1 MKLRAKTFAYRIQ
14 SPALRNGVT
23 LNRSSGPFV
32 FLAMLA
38 AIVAIVG
45 LSSCAG
51 FTNAAAQPKTPNTG
65 VLSVSAATI
74 NFGSVAT
81 GTTAV
86 QSVTL
91 TNVGTS
97 TVDISSAALTGA
109 GFTVM
114 SGAPSGSMAIGASAT
129 VQVQFA
135 PASAGAATGT
145 FTVVSD
151 ATNSP
156 LVITFNGTGT
166 QPGLAISPAS
176 VNFGNVI
183 VGQTGTQT
191 VTLTNTGSASVVV
204 NLATVSGTGFGVSG
218 LSLPTTIPAG
228 QNLTFSAQFTPT
240 VTGNATGSI
249 AFTDNAPGSPQT
261 LVLSGN
267 GIATGTTLVANP
279 TTAAFGNV
287 AVGSNGQQTITITN
301 TGTTSATISQVTT
314 SGAGFSI
321 TGITAPVTI
330 AAGLNVNFTAQ
341 FAPTA
346 TGSASGNIAITS
358 NATDATLSIPL
369 SGTGTQGGLS
379 ANPSSVNFGSVP
391 VGTSGTTSVT
401 LTNSGTANITISA
414 AAASGTGFS
423 MTGLSTPLTLT
434 PGQNTSFAAKFSP
447 AATGSAS
454 GSVSITSNAPGSP
467 LAIALSGAGVQAQLS
482 ASPASVAFGNVAAGS
497 SAPQTIT
504 LTNGGTASVTIT
516 AAVASGSG
524 FSLSGL
530 SLPLTIAAGQTST
543 FTAQFAPVSTGS
555 VAGSISVTSNAPGS
569 PLAIALSGTGV
580 QAQLSASPASVAFG
594 NVAVGSSAPQTITL
608 TNGGTASVTITAA
621 TASGSGFSL
630 SGLALPLTIPAGQN
644 TTFTAQ
650 FAPVSTG
657 SVTGSISIASN
668 APSSPL
674 AIPLS
679 GTGTQPQLGANP
691 TSAAFGSVT
700 VGNSNSQTINLTNP
714 GTAAVTIS
722 QAQVSGAGFSLTGI
736 TTPLTIN
743 AGKSST
749 FNAVFTPTAAGSAAG
764 SVLLTSNAPGSPL
777 TISLSGSGVAA
788 TFLLSLSNSNLSFG
802 NVNVGS
808 NGQMSV
814 SLTNTGNS
822 DVTVS
827 SVNVTG
833 AGFTVSGVSSG
844 ETLTPSQS
852 IPVTVEFAPTSAGA
866 VTGSVTIASNATNS
880 PATITLSGTGVQSH
894 TVGLAWTA
902 STSSVA
908 GYNVYRGTADGGPY
922 PSLLTASPVATTA
935 FTDSNVADGTT
946 YYYVVTAVDS
956 TGEESVYSNQA
967 TAPIP

>member
-1 MKLRAKTFAYRIQ
+1 
-14 SPALRNGVT
+14 
-23 LNRSSGPFV
+23 
-32 FLAMLA
+32 MLA
-38 AIVAIVG
+38 AIIAIVG
-45 LSSCAG
+45 LSSCSG
-51 FTNAAAQPKTPNTG
+51 FTKAAVQPKTPNSG
-65 VLSVSAATI
+65 VLSVSAASI
-74 NFGSVAT
+74 NFGNVAT
-81 GTTAV
+81 GSTAV
-86 QSVTL
+86 QSVTV

-97 TVDISSAALTGA
+97 AVDVSSATLSGS
-109 GFTVM
+109 GFAVM
-114 SGAPSGSMAIGASAT
+114 SGAPSGSMAIGASTT

-135 PASAGAATGT
+135 PAAAGAAAGSL
-145 FTVVSD
+145 TVVSD

-156 LVITFNGTGT
+156 LVVTFSGTGM

-176 VNFGNVI
+176 VNFGSVI

-204 NLATVSGTGFGVSG
+204 NLATVSGSGFGVSG

-228 QNLTFSAQFTPT
+228 QNLTFSTQFTPAA
-240 VTGNATGSI
+240 TGTATGSI
-249 AFTDNAPGSPQT
+249 TFTDNAPGSPQT

-267 GIATGTTLVANP
+267 GIAVGATLAANP

-287 AVGSNGQQTITITN
+287 AVGSSGQQSITITN
-301 TGTTSATISQVTT
+301 TGTTSATISQVSA
-314 SGAGFSI
+314 SGTGFSI

-330 AAGLNVNFTAQ
+330 GAGLNVNFTAQ

-346 TGSASGNIAITS
+346 TGSASGSISITS

-369 SGTGTQGGLS
+369 SGTGTRGGLS
-379 ANPSSVNFGSVP
+379 ANPTSVNFGSVP
-391 VGTSGTTSVT
+391 VGTSGLQSVT
-401 LTNSGTANITISA
+401 LTNSGTANVTISA
-414 AAASGTGFS
+414 ASASGTGFS
-423 MTGLSTPLTLT
+423 ITGLATPLTLT
-434 PGQNTSFAAKFSP
+434 PGQNTSFTAKFSP

-467 LAIALSGAGVQAQLS
+467 MS
-482 ASPASVAFGNVAAGS
+482 
-497 SAPQTIT
+497 
-504 LTNGGTASVTIT
+504 
-516 AAVASGSG
+516 
-524 FSLSGL
+524 
-530 SLPLTIAAGQTST
+530 
-543 FTAQFAPVSTGS
+543 
-555 VAGSISVTSNAPGS
+555 
-569 PLAIALSGTGV
+569 IALSGTGV
-580 QAQLSASPASVAFG
+580 QAQLTASPASVAFG
-594 NVAVGSSAPQTITL
+594 SVAVGSSAAQTITL

-630 SGLALPLTIPAGQN
+630 SGLSLPLTIPAGQN
-644 TTFTAQ
+644 ATFTAQ
-650 FAPVSTG
+650 FAPVSAG
-657 SVTGSISIASN
+657 NATGSISITSN

-679 GTGTQPQLGANP
+679 GTGTQSQLGANP

-700 VGNSNSQTINLTNP
+700 VGNSNSQPINLTNS

-722 QAQVSGAGFSLTGI
+722 QAQISGAGFSLSGL

-743 AGKSST
+743 SGKNFT
-749 FNAVFTPTAAGSAAG
+749 FNAVFTPSAAG
-764 SVLLTSNAPGSPL
+764 TVSGSISLTSNAPGSPL
-777 TISLSGSGVAA
+777 AIPLSGTGVAA
-788 TFLLSLSNSNLSFG
+788 TFLLSLSTSNLSFG

-827 SVNVTG
+827 SVNITG
-833 AGFTVSGVSSG
+833 AGFTVSGVTSG

-852 IPVTVEFAPTSAGA
+852 IPVTVEFAPTAAGA

-880 PATITLSGTGVQSH
+880 PATITLSGTGVQTH

-902 STSSVA
+902 STSSVV
-908 GYNVYRGTADGGPY
+908 GYNVYRGTDNGGPY
-922 PSLLTASPVATTA
+922 PSLLTSSPVATTA
-935 FTDSNVADGTT
+935 FTDSNVLDGTT